1 MGFNRVDVKKAAY
14 YGCED
19 ADVTV
24 QLHHALRGRVAQV
37 SVLDAID
44 RLELDTS
51 AVLTTIERNGVRIDA
66 HVLAMQSHEQGEKL
80 LDLEKKAY
88 ELAGQPFNL
97 NSPKQLGEI
106 LFQRMQLP
114 VVRKTAGGAP
124 STDEDVLKRLARDYP
139 LARKIN

>member
-24 QLHHALRGRVAQV
+24 QLHHALRGRVAQD
-37 SVLDAID
+37 SGLDAIY

-80 LDLEKKAY
+80 LDLENKAY

-97 NSPKQLGEI
+97 NSPKHLGEL
-106 LFQRMQLP
+106 LFNLMLIGTGTCRER
-114 VVRKTAGGAP
+114 VF
-124 STDEDVLKRLARDYP
+124 S
-139 LARKIN
+139 